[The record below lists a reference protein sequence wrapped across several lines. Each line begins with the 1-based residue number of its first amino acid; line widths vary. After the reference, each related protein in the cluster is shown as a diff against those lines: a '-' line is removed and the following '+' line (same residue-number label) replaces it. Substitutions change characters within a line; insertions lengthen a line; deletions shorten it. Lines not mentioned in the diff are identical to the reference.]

1 VAEDSNQPV
10 IIVKKKGK
18 GHGAGHH
25 GGAWKVAYADFVTA
39 MMAFFL
45 LLWLLNV
52 TTDDQ
57 KKGIAQYFT
66 PESVSRSTSGSG
78 GILGGS
84 SMAPGAMPRDSAG
97 LVMGIPLAPTGEQ
110 SDQEAPDQTKP
121 PENVKNPD
129 PDAEELAA
137 AIKQSE
143 AEDNKTAD
151 KDKEKDNDKDF
162 QGTLTNEQLQ
172 KALAEKEQK
181 DFQQAEAEIRQAIQ
195 EMPDLKPLQQNL
207 IIDNTPEG
215 LRIQIVDQ
223 QKTAMFPVGSPNPNQ
238 QMQELMGLIAKVVKQ
253 LPNPIS
259 VTGHTDSL
267 PYPPGA
273 QYTNWELSS
282 DRANASRRAL
292 IEGGLTP
299 DRIKFVSG
307 KADTDPLFKDNP
319 ADPRNRRISIVL
331 LRDVPAGSGTAPTAP
346 APGSSAADTPAAPA
360 GAPAAAPG
368 APAPTSAP
376 ITPAATGNP
385 AVPSPTQA
393 RRPVR
398 G

>member
-1 VAEDSNQPV
+1 MAEESNQPV
-10 IIVKKKGK
+10 VIIKKKGK
-18 GHGAGHH
+18 GHGGGHH

-84 SMAPGAMPRDSAG
+84 SMSPGAMPRDAAG

-110 SDQEAPDQTKP
+110 SDSEAPDKTAP
-121 PENVKNPD
+121 PENSANPD

-137 AIKQSE
+137 AIKE
-143 AEDNKTAD
+143 AKEAGL
-151 KDKEKDNDKDF
+151 KDKDNDKDL
-162 QGTLTNEQLQ
+162 QGMTKEELQ
-172 KALAEKEQK
+172 KALTEKEEK
-181 DFQQAEAEIRQAIQ
+181 EFNKAEADLKQAIQ
-195 EMPDLKPLQQNL
+195 ELPELKPLQENM
-207 IIDNTPEG
+207 IIDRTPEG

-223 QKTAMFPVGSPNPNQ
+223 QKTAMFPVGSPTPNE
-238 QMQELMGLIAKVVKQ
+238 QMRQLMFLIAKVMSR
-253 LPNPIS
+253 LPNAVS

-282 DRANASRRAL
+282 DRANASRRSL
-292 IEGGLTP
+292 IDGGLAAT
-299 DRIKFVSG
+299 RVKYVTG
-307 KADTDPLFKDNP
+307 KAETEPLFKENP
-319 ADPRNRRISIVL
+319 ADPRNRRISVVL
-331 LRDVPAGSGTAPTAP
+331 LRDAPLPADG
-346 APGSSAADTPAAPA
+346 AAAAPAAPSN
-360 GAPAAAPG
+360 PAAGPAVRPASAPG
-368 APAPTSAP
+368 G
-376 ITPAATGNP
+376 TPAI
-385 AVPSPTQA
+385 PSPSQA
-393 RRPVR
+393 RRPPVR

>member
-1 VAEDSNQPV
+1 MADDSNQPV

-18 GHGAGHH
+18 GHGSHH

-121 PENVKNPD
+121 PENVQNPD
-129 PDAEELAA
+129 PDAEEIAA

-143 AEDNKTAD
+143 TQDNKTAD

-162 QGTLTNEQLQ
+162 QGLTDAQLQ
-172 KALAEKEQK
+172 KALADKEQK

-195 EMPDLKPLQQNL
+195 EVPDLKPLQQNL
-207 IIDNTPEG
+207 LIDNTPEG

-223 QKTAMFPVGSPNPNQ
+223 QKTAMFPVGSPNPNK
-238 QMQELMGLIAKVVKQ
+238 QMQELMSLIAKVVKQ

-292 IEGGLTP
+292 LEGGLTP

-307 KADTDPLFKDNP
+307 KADTDPLFKDP

-331 LRDVPAGSGTAPTAP
+331 LRDVPVGAGTAPTAP
-346 APGSSAADTPAAPA
+346 APGSSAANPPATP
-360 GAPAAAPG
+360 GSAPAAAPT
-368 APAPTSAP
+368 A
-376 ITPAATGNP
+376 PAATPASSGNP